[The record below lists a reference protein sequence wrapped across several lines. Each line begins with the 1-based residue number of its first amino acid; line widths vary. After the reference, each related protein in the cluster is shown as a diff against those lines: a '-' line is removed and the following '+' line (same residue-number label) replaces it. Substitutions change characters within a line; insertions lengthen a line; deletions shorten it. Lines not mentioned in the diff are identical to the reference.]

1 MQSLFLDIILDFNLN
16 LDFILDLI
24 FSFIQIGFLSLHDI
38 VLFKTK
44 FPEAATSGV
53 LRKRCS

>member
-24 FSFIQIGFLSLHDI
+24 FSFIQIGFLSLYDI

-44 FPEAATSGV
+44 FPEAATGGV